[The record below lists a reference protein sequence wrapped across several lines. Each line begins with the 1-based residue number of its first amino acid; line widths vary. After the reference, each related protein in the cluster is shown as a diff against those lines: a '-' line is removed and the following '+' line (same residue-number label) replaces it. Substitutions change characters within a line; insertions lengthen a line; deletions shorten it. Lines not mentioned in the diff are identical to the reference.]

1 MNAVIYLEGG
11 GDSKELHVRCREGFR
26 RLLEQLVP
34 AGRMPRLVA
43 CGGRNDAF
51 ARFQTALRN
60 AATGDF
66 VALLIDSE
74 EPLANIEATW
84 AHLRARDGWPTPTGA
99 RDTQVLLMTTCMETW
114 IVADV
119 AALRAH
125 YGSQL
130 QISALPPLIDLE
142 QRSRAD
148 IQDRLTRATRD
159 CPNAYAKGKRSFV
172 ILAQI
177 NPTVLEQA
185 LPSFARAKEI
195 LNANL

>member
-26 RLLEQLVP
+26 RLLEKIAP

-51 ARFQTALRN
+51 DRFQTALRHAN
-60 AATGDF
+60 PGDF
-66 VALLIDSE
+66 VALLVDSE
-74 EPLANIEATW
+74 EPPADIEATW
-84 AHLRARDGWPTPTGA
+84 AHLRARDGWTTPPGA
-99 RDTQVLLMTTCMETW
+99 RDTQVLFMTTCMETW

-119 AALRAH
+119 AALRTH

-130 QISALPPLIDLE
+130 QISPLPPLVDLE
-142 QRSRAD
+142 KRSRAD

-159 CPNAYAKGKRSFV
+159 CPNAYVKGKRSFV
-172 ILAQI
+172 ILAQL
-177 NPTVLEQA
+177 NPTVLERA

-195 LNANL
+195 LNAAL